1 MNMSLRSVNVGQG
14 LPVTI
19 GARSVRSGI
28 DKRPTLQPVGVNAGG
43 LDGDQVLNTRH
54 HGGPGQAAYL
64 YTTDDYDWW
73 AAQGVAVRDGLFG
86 ENLTLGGA
94 GSSADW
100 RVGDRLTTAG
110 GVTLEITAPRI
121 PCATL
126 AAHLGDPAFARRFG
140 AAARPGLYARVLTP
154 GTVQAGDPVT
164 ATRAAPD
171 APTIRDLFELDLRG
185 TLRGRP
191 VTPDDLRGLLEH
203 PLAERSR
210 ADLLK
215 RLAKLEA
222 QGEEG
227 SRK

>member
-14 LPVTI
+14 LPVTV
-19 GARSVRSGI
+19 GARAVRSGI
-28 DKRPTLQPVGVNAGG
+28 DKRPTLQPVGIGPHG
-43 LDGDQVLNTRH
+43 LDGDRVLNTRH

-64 YTTDDYDWW
+64 YTGDDYDWW
-73 AAQGVAVRDGLFG
+73 AAQGLTVRDGLFG
-86 ENLTLGGA
+86 ENLTLTGA

-100 RVGDRLTTAG
+100 RVGDRLTTSG
-110 GVTLEITAPRI
+110 GVTLEITAPRV

-126 AAHLGDPAFARRFG
+126 SAHLGDPAFARRFA

-154 GTVQAGDPVT
+154 GTVQAGDAVT
-164 ATRAAPD
+164 VTRAAPD
-171 APTIRDLFELDLRG
+171 APSLRDLFELDLRG
-185 TLRGRP
+185 TVQGRP
-191 VTPDDLRGLLEH
+191 VTPDDLRRLLAH

-222 QGEEG
+222 RGPEG
-227 SRK
+227 TRP

>member
-1 MNMSLRSVNVGQG
+1 MNMSLRSVNVGLG

-28 DKRPTLQPVGVNAGG
+28 DKRPTPRPVGVNAGG

-73 AAQGVAVRDGLFG
+73 AAQGVTVRPGLFG
-86 ENLTLGGA
+86 ENLTLSGA

-100 RVGDRLTTAG
+100 RVGDRLQVGAAG
-110 GVTLEITAPRI
+110 GVTLEISAPRI

-126 AAHLGDPAFARRFG
+126 AAHLGDPTFARRFA
-140 AAARPGLYARVLTP
+140 AAARPGLYARVLQP

-164 ATRAAPD
+164 VTPATLDGAPS
-171 APTIRDLFELDLRG
+171 IGELFELDLHGTFRG
-185 TLRGRP
+185 QP

-203 PLAERSR
+203 PLADRSR

-215 RLAKLEA
+215 RLAKLEKR
-222 QGEEG
+222 G
-227 SRK
+227 

>member
-14 LPVTI
+14 LPVII

-100 RVGDRLTTAG
+100 RVMMRPPGDQSVR
-110 GVTLEITAPRI
+110 TAP
-121 PCATL
+121 AS
-126 AAHLGDPAFARRFG
+126 AAGSAPSTRPDRRG
-140 AAARPGLYARVLTP
+140 
-154 GTVQAGDPVT
+154 
-164 ATRAAPD
+164 
-171 APTIRDLFELDLRG
+171 
-185 TLRGRP
+185 
-191 VTPDDLRGLLEH
+191 
-203 PLAERSR
+203 
-210 ADLLK
+210 
-215 RLAKLEA
+215 
-222 QGEEG
+222 
-227 SRK
+227 